1 MILTFESNV
10 WIPSVAKSFSTLLD
24 KARICIDNVHYDKV
38 NGIVEI
44 NTQRRELIA
53 FNKTIFGEM
62 QPVYSK
68 TMINSLLTIRQ
79 VDEMNLKVDERL
91 RSYCNSCFTVLFG
104 LKVGDHQMYLSSV
117 EEMHGT
123 VLCQIFI
130 KVNKINFEYADI
142 REQTPGPSVKKIGNE
157 DRSWM

>member
-1 MILTFESNV
+1 MMLSFESNV
-10 WIPSVAKSFSTLLD
+10 WIPSIAKSFSSLLD

-44 NTQRRELIA
+44 NTQRRELIG

-68 TMINSLLTIRQ
+68 SMINSLLKIRHVNEMDIT
-79 VDEMNLKVDERL
+79 VDDRL
-91 RSYCNSCFTVLFG
+91 RAYCNSYFTVLFG
-104 LKVGDHQMYLSSV
+104 LKVEGYQMYLSSV

-130 KVNKINFEYADI
+130 KVNEINIEYADY
-142 REQTPGPSVKKIGNE
+142 
-157 DRSWM
+157 